1 MKRSKLELSLLDSE
15 IWNRIKDKLRKNEKE
30 EDRKEKWKKVE

>member
-15 IWNRIKDKLRKNEKE
+15 IWNRIKDKLRNNGKE
-30 EDRKEKWKKVE
+30 EDRKEK